1 MIVCAHRTKDEN
13 KQSKTISLE
22 AKRKLSKT
30 KKQLLMLG
38 GKNMKKTTK
47 KITAVMAAGIMVAS
61 FGPMTVLAK
70 EDSFS
75 IGFALRTAN
84 GSYYAAIG
92 DIVSKKCEELGWECT
107 VLDANDDT
115 TKELENMETLVASD
129 VDLIFLDCVD
139 PSAATASQQ
148 VAFDAE
154 IPVINLDSGV
164 DDMSMQ
170 VTTVYSDNEQNGLQV
185 GKFYAGTLEEDDEIS
200 AVLLS
205 GNTGS
210 IAGTQRRDGMFA
222 GIIMQR
228 TGCTEEEAWKAAEE
242 MEASIVS
249 SGEAV
254 NEKAKFEITGQ
265 GWGNWTI
272 DEGLVAAEDLITA
285 NPDVNLVM
293 AENDPMLIGA
303 MTALDNA
310 GITYGDEGTVKL
322 ISAADGSK
330 EGYDY
335 VKEGKILAIGENSPV
350 KIGER
355 GMEIAQDILV
365 NGTDP
370 ESYEDITMTEAVA
383 VTKENV
389 EEHYNY
395 GF

>member
-1 MIVCAHRTKDEN
+1 MYLQSKERTRN
-13 KQSKTISLE
+13 NQKQSIQKGSFL
-22 AKRKLSKT
+22 KQ
-30 KKQLLMLG
+30 KQLTMLG

-47 KITAVMAAGIMVAS
+47 TITAVMTAGIMTVS
-61 FGPMTVLAK
+61 FCPMIVSAK
-70 EDSFS
+70 EESFS

-92 DIVSKKCEELGWECT
+92 DIVNKKCEELGWECT

-170 VTTVYSDNEQNGLQV
+170 VTTVYSDNEQNGFQV
-185 GKFYAGTLEEDDEIS
+185 GEFYAGTLEEDDEIS

-249 SGEAV
+249 SGKAV

-389 EEHYNY
+389 EEHYDY

>member
-1 MIVCAHRTKDEN
+1 M
-13 KQSKTISLE
+13 Q
-22 AKRKLSKT
+22 
-30 KKQLLMLG
+30 
-38 GKNMKKTTK
+38 KKTRN
-47 KITAVMAAGIMVAS
+47 KIMAVTVSGIMALTLVPVNA
-61 FGPMTVLAK
+61 FAGETDEA
-70 EDSFS
+70 FS
-75 IGFALRTAN
+75 VGFALRTAN

-92 DIVSKKCEELGWECT
+92 DIVTEKCEELGWECT
-107 VLDANDDT
+107 VLDANNDT

-148 VAFDAE
+148 VASDAG
-154 IPVINLDSGV
+154 IPIINLDSGV

-170 VTTVYSDNEQNGLQV
+170 VTTVYSDNEQNGLAV
-185 GKFYAGTLEEDDEIS
+185 GKYYAETLEDDFEIS
-200 AVLLS
+200 AILLS

-210 IAGTQRRDGMFA
+210 IAGTQRRDGMMA

-228 TGCTEEEAWKAAEE
+228 TGCTEEEAWAAAEE

-249 SGEAV
+249 SGKAS
-254 NEKAKFEITGQ
+254 NEDAKFTITGQ

-285 NPDVNLVM
+285 NPDVNLVL

-310 GITYGDEGTVKL
+310 GITYGEEGTVQL

-330 EGYDY
+330 DGYDAI
-335 VKEGKILAIGENSPV
+335 KEGKILAIGENSPV
-350 KIGER
+350 KIGEL
-355 GMEIAQDILV
+355 GMEIAQNILV

-370 ESYEDITMTEAVA
+370 ESYDDITMTEAVA

-389 EEHYNY
+389 DEHYDF

>member
-1 MIVCAHRTKDEN
+1 MCLQSKERTRN
-13 KQSKTISLE
+13 NQKQSIQKGSFL
-22 AKRKLSKT
+22 KQ
-30 KKQLLMLG
+30 KQLTMLG

-47 KITAVMAAGIMVAS
+47 TITAVMTAGIMTVS
-61 FGPMTVLAK
+61 FCPMIVSAK
-70 EDSFS
+70 EESFS

-92 DIVSKKCEELGWECT
+92 DIVNKKCEELGWECT

-170 VTTVYSDNEQNGLQV
+170 VTTVYSDNEQNGFQV
-185 GKFYAGTLEEDDEIS
+185 GKFYAGTLKEDDEIS

-249 SGEAV
+249 SGKAV

-389 EEHYNY
+389 EEHYDY

>member
-1 MIVCAHRTKDEN
+1 MQ
-13 KQSKTISLE
+13 KQMKKRIMAVAAAGALTLSMLPATVHAEE
-22 AKRKLSKT
+22 AKESYS
-30 KKQLLMLG
+30 
-38 GKNMKKTTK
+38 
-47 KITAVMAAGIMVAS
+47 V
-61 FGPMTVLAK
+61 
-70 EDSFS
+70 
-75 IGFALRTAN
+75 GFALRTAN

-92 DIVSKKCEELGWECT
+92 DIVKAKCEELGWECT

-148 VAFDAE
+148 VAADAE
-154 IPVINLDSGV
+154 IPIINLDSGV

-170 VTTVYSDNEQNGLQV
+170 VTTVYSDNEQNGLAV
-185 GKFYAGTLEEDDEIS
+185 GKYYAEGLEDDFEIS
-200 AVLLS
+200 AILLS

-210 IAGTQRRDGMFA
+210 IAGTQRRDGMLA

-242 MEASIVS
+242 MEASLVS
-249 SGEAV
+249 SGKAS
-254 NEKAKFEITGQ
+254 NEDAKFTITGQ

-293 AENDPMLIGA
+293 GENDPMLMGA
-303 MTALDNA
+303 LTALDNA
-310 GITYGDEGTVKL
+310 GLTYGKDGTVKL

-330 EGYDY
+330 DGYDAI
-335 VKEGKILAIGENSPV
+335 KEGKILAIGENSPV
-350 KIGER
+350 KIGEL

-370 ESYEDITMTEAVA
+370 GTYEDITMTEAVA
-383 VTKENV
+383 VTEANV
-389 EEHYNY
+389 DEHYDY